1 MKKRVLFI
9 ILLSLSLILTSVP
22 PSFAT
27 EKNTSKENDSFKNH
41 EEFTEEIDG
50 LKTNIK
56 TMEND
61 SQHVTTFKTELG
73 TITYTSNKETG
84 NISVSSNYLKS
95 DEIAAIEEQVNKIAN
110 SIVLENQMNP
120 TVTNSIEQLANDDF
134 ITQKQ
139 KGKWAWSKYDHYR
152 ITVEGKAALGV
163 IVAAILNR
171 IPYVG
176 WIATAAAQIMIQLKM
191 KTGYFS
197 ARWGTRADTDIC
209 YLWRKRHLK
218 MFSDSKRKN
227 KKLDEVGS
235 AGKVYMCGTG

>member
-1 MKKRVLFI
+1 MKKRALFI
-9 ILLSLSLILTSVP
+9 ILSSLSLILTSVP

-41 EEFTEEIDG
+41 EEFTKEIDG

-95 DEIAAIEEQVNKIAN
+95 DEIAAIEDQVNKIAN
-110 SIVLENQMNP
+110 SIVLENQTNQ
-120 TVTNSIEQLANDDF
+120 VTNSLEQLADDDF
-134 ITQKQ
+134 TTQKQ
-139 KGKWAWSKYDHYR
+139 KGKWVWSKYDHYR
-152 ITVEGKAALGV
+152 VTVEGKAALGV
-163 IVAAILNR
+163 IAAAILNR